1 MILVDK
7 QILKKVSSGTLGI
20 EPFRVDR
27 VQPNSYDVSLSQ
39 NFIYIGR
46 DCNDVLDVKDKN
58 TYDLGAVSVRRC
70 SIILTPGEFVL
81 GETSEKVQLPDN
93 IVASIEGKSSLA
105 RLGLQIHQ
113 TGGWIHWNYTTQ
125 VRDLSNSMQ
134 ECRSVSWYS
143 SKPST
148 VLSLTAGCLTQNIIN
163 RQVQLHLNTTR
174 TSNDGRRSYPRRM
187 YSP

>member
-7 QILKKVSSGTLGI
+7 QILKKVSSGKLGI

-39 NFIYIGR
+39 NFTYIGR

-58 TYDLGAVSVRRC
+58 TYDHGSVSVHRS

-113 TGGWIHWNYTTQ
+113 TGGWIDAGFAGTITLELYNASPRPIKLYAGMPIGQLVFFKTKQCAIPYSRMPHAKYYQQTGATT
-125 VRDLSNSMQ
+125 
-134 ECRSVSWYS
+134 
-143 SKPST
+143 SKYYE
-148 VLSLTAGCLTQNIIN
+148 NFK
-163 RQVQLHLNTTR
+163 
-174 TSNDGRRSYPRRM
+174 
-187 YSP
+187 

>member
-7 QILKKVSSGTLGI
+7 QIIKKVSSGKLEI

-39 NFIYIGR
+39 NFVYIGY

-58 TYDLGAVSVRRC
+58 TYDCGTVCVRRC
-70 SIILTPGEFVL
+70 SIILNPGEFVL
-81 GETSEKVQLPDN
+81 GETVEKVQLPDN

-113 TGGWIHWNYTTQ
+113 TGGWIDAGFSGTITLELYNANPRPIKLYAGMPIGQLVFFKTKHCAIPYSQMPHAKYYQQTGATT
-125 VRDLSNSMQ
+125 
-134 ECRSVSWYS
+134 
-143 SKPST
+143 SKYYE
-148 VLSLTAGCLTQNIIN
+148 NFK
-163 RQVQLHLNTTR
+163 
-174 TSNDGRRSYPRRM
+174 
-187 YSP
+187 

>member
-20 EPFRVDR
+20 DPFRVDR

-81 GETSEKVQLPDN
+81 GETSEKVRLPDN

-113 TGGWIHWNYTTQ
+113 TGGWIDAGFSGTITLELYNASPRPIKLYAGMPIGQLVFFKTKHCAIPYSRMPHAKYYQQTGATT
-125 VRDLSNSMQ
+125 
-134 ECRSVSWYS
+134 
-143 SKPST
+143 SKYYE
-148 VLSLTAGCLTQNIIN
+148 NFK
-163 RQVQLHLNTTR
+163 
-174 TSNDGRRSYPRRM
+174 
-187 YSP
+187 

>member
-7 QILKKVSSGTLGI
+7 QILKKVSSGKLGI

-39 NFIYIGR
+39 NFTYIGR
-46 DCNDVLDVKDKN
+46 GCNDVLDVKDKN
-58 TYDLGAVSVRRC
+58 TYDLGAVSVHRS

-113 TGGWIHWNYTTQ
+113 TGGWIDAGFAGTITLELYNASPRPIKLYAGMPIGQLVFFKTKHCAIPYSRMPHAKYYQQTGATT
-125 VRDLSNSMQ
+125 
-134 ECRSVSWYS
+134 
-143 SKPST
+143 SKYYE
-148 VLSLTAGCLTQNIIN
+148 NFK
-163 RQVQLHLNTTR
+163 
-174 TSNDGRRSYPRRM
+174 
-187 YSP
+187 

>member
-7 QILKKVSSGTLGI
+7 QILKKVSSGKLGI
-20 EPFRVDR
+20 EPFCVDR

-39 NFIYIGR
+39 NFTYIGR

-58 TYDLGAVSVRRC
+58 TYDLGAVSVRGC

-113 TGGWIHWNYTTQ
+113 TGGWIDAGFAGTITLELYNASPRPIKLYAGMPIGQLVFFKTKHCAIPYSRMPHAKYYQQTGATT
-125 VRDLSNSMQ
+125 
-134 ECRSVSWYS
+134 
-143 SKPST
+143 SKYYE
-148 VLSLTAGCLTQNIIN
+148 NFK
-163 RQVQLHLNTTR
+163 
-174 TSNDGRRSYPRRM
+174 
-187 YSP
+187 